1 MTALTCFMSLYSVG
15 IYLLKLTME
24 APEQFVKSIQSS
36 YWRHSDVFIVNFE
49 QISHIV
55 LVFPL

>member
-1 MTALTCFMSLYSVG
+1 MSLSSVG

-24 APEQFVKSIQSS
+24 APEQFAKSIQSS
-36 YWRHSDVFIVNFE
+36 YWRHYDVFIVNFE